1 MGTDRELRTKSMQIV
16 DVAAIPSK
24 PALRVRRHALAHIPG
39 DEGWPVIGRTLNIL
53 ADPKGEVERM
63 ADKYGLVYRTRVLGE
78 TGLSLLGPEAN
89 EFVLSDQTRLFSS
102 THGWGVLLGRLFP
115 RGLLLLDFDEHRLHR
130 RTLSVAFKA
139 EAMKSY
145 LVALDAGIAAQ
156 VARWRSQPGPM
167 LFYPAAK
174 QLTFDLAA
182 TSFLGLDTADQMDDF
197 KRAFSE
203 MVAASLAVIRKP
215 WPGSKMARGLR
226 ARAHVVAYFTD
237 EVSRRRGVGGEDLF
251 SQLCR
256 ATDENGALLST
267 QEIIDHMVFL
277 MVAAHDTLTSSL
289 TTLVYLL
296 AANPHWQAA
305 LRDEVTSLGLSP
317 WQPLPYEK
325 LPAMTRTEMAFK
337 EAMRLRPPVPAVA
350 RRAVRDFAFG
360 GYAIPAGT
368 LIGINLLYTHHMAEH
383 WPEPARFDP
392 TRFTDM
398 GQRDRHRYAYVP
410 FGGGAHMCLGLHFA
424 YMQAK
429 CFARHFLQN
438 LTMSLEPGYQ
448 PSWQMWPIPKPRDG
462 LRVTLGLAG

>member
-1 MGTDRELRTKSMQIV
+1 MQV
-16 DVAAIPSK
+16 ADVAAISPG
-24 PALRVRRHALAHIPG
+24 PAFRVRRHALAHIPG

-63 ADKYGLVYRTRVLGE
+63 AAKYGLVYRTRVLGE

-89 EFVLSDQTRLFSS
+89 EFVLSDPTKLFSS
-102 THGWGVLLGRLFP
+102 THGWGVLLGQLFP
-115 RGLLLLDFDEHRLHR
+115 RGLLLLDFEEHRLHR
-130 RTLSVAFKA
+130 RTLAVAFKA

-145 LVALDAGIAAQ
+145 LAALDAGIAAQ

-182 TSFLGLDTADQMDDF
+182 TSFLGLDTARQDDF
-197 KRAFSE
+197 KRAFND
-203 MVAASLAVIRKP
+203 MVAAALGVVRRP
-215 WPGSKMARGLR
+215 WPGTKMARGVR
-226 ARAHVVAYFTD
+226 ARARVVAYLSE
-237 EVSRRRGVGGEDLF
+237 EVSRRRGLNGEDLF

-256 ATDENGALLST
+256 ATDDAGALLSA
-267 QEIIDHMVFL
+267 QEIIDHMIFM

-289 TTLVYLL
+289 TTLVYWL

-305 LRDEVTSLGLSP
+305 LRDEVRSLGLLPS
-317 WQPLPYEK
+317 QPLPYDR
-325 LPAMTRTEMAFK
+325 LAALTQTEMAIK

-350 RRAVRDFAFG
+350 RRAVRDFSFG

-368 LIGINLLYTHHMAEH
+368 LIGINLLYTHHMSEH
-383 WPEPARFDP
+383 WPEPDWFDP
-392 TRFTDM
+392 ARFTDAA
-398 GQRDRHRYAYVP
+398 QRGRHRYAYAP

-438 LTMSLEPGYQ
+438 LTVSLEPGYR
-448 PSWQMWPIPKPRDG
+448 PSWQMWPIPRPQDG
-462 LRVTLGLAG
+462 LQVTLGLAR